1 MDAFLTALP
10 TILKAMAMGAV
21 PILLASLG
29 ELFSERAG
37 LVNIG
42 LEGLMAV
49 GAFVGFAV
57 AKVSGSL
64 WLGLGAAMAAGVLV
78 NMVYAVCTVSLCSDQ
93 TVTGMAV
100 NILAPAIALFGY
112 NLFVGSNP
120 ANATGSQMASVAI
133 PGLSQIPYVG
143 GALFNQT
150 PVAYLAFLLVPFVWW
165 FFRDFRAG
173 LAFRSVGE
181 NPHAAETLGIK
192 VVRTKY
198 VASIVCGALAAA
210 GGAFLTLC
218 YTPIYTD
225 GIVMGRGF
233 IALAT
238 LIFGRWNAF
247 GVLGASL
254 LFGFFDGTSVALQ
267 AQFQAAPVMFFKM
280 IPYIFTIV
288 ALIFFGSRNAG
299 PKACGKPYMREQR

>member
-1 MDAFLTALP
+1 MDGFITALP
-10 TILKAMAMGAV
+10 TILKAMTMGAV
-21 PILLASLG
+21 PILLAALG
-29 ELFSERAG
+29 EVFSERAG

-42 LEGLMAV
+42 LEGIMAV

-57 AKVSGSL
+57 AKMSGNI
-64 WLGLGAAMAAGVLV
+64 WLGVLVGMLAGVLV
-78 NMVYAVCTVSLCSDQ
+78 NMIYAFCTVTLCADQ
-93 TVTGMAV
+93 VVTGMAINV
-100 NILAPAIALFGY
+100 LAPAIALFGY

-120 ANATGSQMASVAI
+120 ANATGEQMASLAI
-133 PGLSQIPYVG
+133 PGLSQIPFLG
-143 GALFNQT
+143 DALFNQT
-150 PVAYLAFLLVPFVWW
+150 LLAYLAFILVPVVRY
-165 FFRDFRAG
+165 FFHHFRVG
-173 LAFRSVGE
+173 LSFRSVGE
-181 NPHAAETLGIK
+181 NPHAAETLGIN

-198 VASIVCGALAAA
+198 VACIVCGALAAS

-238 LIFGRWNAF
+238 VIFGRWTAV
-247 GVLGASL
+247 GVLAASL
-254 LFGFFDGTSVALQ
+254 LFGFFDGLNVALQ

-288 ALIFFGSRNAG
+288 ALIFFGSKHAG
-299 PKACGKPYMREQR
+299 PKANGQPYFREQR

>member
-1 MDAFLTALP
+1 MDGFLTALP
-10 TILKAMAMGAV
+10 TILRATTMGAV

-42 LEGLMAV
+42 LEGIMAI

-57 AKVSGSL
+57 GKMCGNL
-64 WLGLGAAMAAGVLV
+64 WLGLLVGMAAGVLI
-78 NMVYAVCTVSLCSDQ
+78 NMIYAFCTITLCADQ
-93 TVTGMAV
+93 VVTGMAI

-112 NLFVGSNP
+112 NLFVGSNS
-120 ANATGSQMASVAI
+120 ANATGDQMASISI
-133 PGLSQIPYVG
+133 PLLSDIPFVG
-143 GALFNQT
+143 QAFFNQT
-150 PVAYLAFLLVPFVWW
+150 LLAYLAFIAVPLIGY
-165 FFRDFRAG
+165 FFRHFRAG
-173 LAFRSVGE
+173 LSFRSVGE
-181 NPHAAETLGIK
+181 NPHAAETLGIN
-192 VVRTKY
+192 VVQVKY
-198 VASIVCGALAAA
+198 IACVVCGAMAAA

-238 LIFGRWNAF
+238 LIFGRWSAV

-254 LFGFFDGTSVALQ
+254 LFGFFDGVNVALQ
-267 AQFQAAPVMFFKM
+267 AQFQWAPVMFFKM
-280 IPYIFTIV
+280 IPYVFTIV
-288 ALIFFGSRNAG
+288 ALIFFGSKHAG
-299 PKACGKPYMREQR
+299 PKANGQPYFREMR

>member
-1 MDAFLTALP
+1 MDFMTALP
-10 TILKAMAMGAV
+10 TILKAMTMGAV
-21 PILLASLG
+21 PILLAALG
-29 ELFSERAG
+29 EVFSERAG

-42 LEGLMAV
+42 LEGVMAI

-57 AKVSGSL
+57 GKMTGNL
-64 WLGLGAAMAAGVLV
+64 WVGLFVAMLAGVLI
-78 NMVYAVCTVSLCSDQ
+78 NMLYAFCTVTLCADQ
-93 TVTGMAV
+93 VVTGMAI

-112 NLFVGSNP
+112 NLFVGSNS
-120 ANATGSQMASVAI
+120 ANATGDQMASIAI
-133 PGLSQIPYVG
+133 PGLSSIPFIG
-143 GALFNQT
+143 NAFFNQT
-150 PVAYLAFLLVPFVWW
+150 LLAYLAFILVPLVRY
-165 FFRDFRAG
+165 FFKHFRAG
-173 LAFRSVGE
+173 LSFRSVGE
-181 NPHAAETLGIK
+181 NPHAAETLGID
-192 VVRTKY
+192 VVRVKY
-198 VASIVCGALAAA
+198 LACIVCGALTAA

-238 LIFGRWNAF
+238 VIFGRWSAL

-254 LFGFFDGTSVALQ
+254 LFGFFDGLNVALQ

-288 ALIFFGSRNAG
+288 ALIFFGSKHAG
-299 PKACGKPYMREQR
+299 PKANGQPYFREQR

>member
-1 MDAFLTALP
+1 MDTFITALP
-10 TILKAMAMGAV
+10 TILNAMTMGAV
-21 PILLASLG
+21 PILLAALG
-29 ELFSERAG
+29 ELFSERGG

-42 LEGLMAV
+42 LEGIMAI

-57 AKVSGSL
+57 GKVSGNL
-64 WLGLGAAMAAGVLV
+64 WLGLLVAMLAGVLI
-78 NMVYAVCTVSLCSDQ
+78 NMVYAFCTVTLCSDQ
-93 TVTGMAV
+93 TVTGMAI

-112 NLFVGSNP
+112 NLFVGADP
-120 ANATGSQMASVAI
+120 ANATGSQMASIAI
-133 PGLSQIPYVG
+133 PVLSDIPFIG
-143 GALFNQT
+143 NALFNQT
-150 PVAYLAFLLVPFVWW
+150 PLAYIAFLMVPLVAW
-165 FFRDFRAG
+165 FFRSFRGG
-173 LAFRSVGE
+173 LSFRSVGE
-181 NPHAAETLGIK
+181 NPHAAETLGIN

-198 VASIVCGALAAA
+198 AASALCGALAAA

-267 AQFQAAPVMFFKM
+267 AQFQAAPIMFFKM
-280 IPYIFTIV
+280 IPYVFTIV

-299 PKACGKPYMREQR
+299 PKASGKPYLREQR